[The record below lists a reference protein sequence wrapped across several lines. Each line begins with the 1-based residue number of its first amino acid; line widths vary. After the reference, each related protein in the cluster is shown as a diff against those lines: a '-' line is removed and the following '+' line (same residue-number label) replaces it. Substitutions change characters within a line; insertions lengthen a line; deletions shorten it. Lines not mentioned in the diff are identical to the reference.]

1 MPAGH
6 LGILAVR
13 ELKIRQRRSFVSQEN
28 EMLAITAIIR
38 VKKGCETAMREALL
52 DITPAVRE
60 QWFVVDDAGRAD
72 NIHRLRQTPAYSH
85 LFFAP
90 DGTALKTGAS
100 VSNPDYGATLEAI
113 ASVGAAGDPLLAE
126 IISKLLTI
134 ETRGWFF
141 Q

>member
-13 ELKIRQRRSFVSQEN
+13 ELKIRQRRSIVSQEN

-38 VKKGCETAMREALL
+38 VKKGCETAMREALR

-72 NIHRLRQTPAYSH
+72 HRRRQTPAYSH

-90 DGTALKTGAS
+90 
-100 VSNPDYGATLEAI
+100 
-113 ASVGAAGDPLLAE
+113 
-126 IISKLLTI
+126 
-134 ETRGWFF
+134 GWYSPQDRRFG